1 MFSRKTFLGCK
12 MFTYHHGREGIDT
25 PSEVDGQRTRRS
37 RKSVWNK
44 LGDWDLYLHTVI
56 YNVDNE

>member
-1 MFSRKTFLGCK
+1 
-12 MFTYHHGREGIDT
+12 MFTYLHGREGIDT
-25 PSEVDGQRTRRS
+25 PSKVDGQRIRRS